1 MQRYTRIATARSMTQ
16 TVFFWNCVKLTFA
29 HMKIQANLQL
39 APIFFNIFIYFLA
52 QQGARRGNKFQLKVS
67 FISKNVVDNFLQKSL
82 FALMFILKVFWNSQF
97 FKVYLKTFFWN
108 LDLSLLCTFSALFQ
122 LHSFI
127 NGVP

>member
-1 MQRYTRIATARSMTQ
+1 MQRYNNIATARSMIQ
-16 TVFFWNCVKLTFA
+16 TVFNCLKLTFVP
-29 HMKIQANLQL
+29 MKIQANLQL